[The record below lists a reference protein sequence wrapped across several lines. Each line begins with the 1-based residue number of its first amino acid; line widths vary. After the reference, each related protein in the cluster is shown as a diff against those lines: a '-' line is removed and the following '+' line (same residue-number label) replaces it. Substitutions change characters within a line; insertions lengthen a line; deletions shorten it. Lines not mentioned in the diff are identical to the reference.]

1 MSAVVAFTPER
12 TDWIAVTA
20 VVAAGMVAAMQ
31 VGKGL
36 IAGPLLQADLGLD
49 LTGLGWLTS
58 VFAIVGVVGG
68 MPAGAI
74 VATIGDRR
82 MLGVGMGILTF
93 GIMIGAASPNF
104 TLLIL
109 SRIFE
114 GFGFL
119 LVVVAGPA
127 ILMRIVASARRDLVL
142 ALWSCFMPAGMAIA
156 MLSGPLFASWQA
168 IWWINGLI
176 ALLSL
181 LTVIAAVS
189 PSQSGPRASASGFR
203 ADATATL
210 ASRGPVLLFALFALY
225 SLMSFTLSSFLP
237 ILLVARMNV
246 SLGTAGVLSALI
258 TLANVIG
265 NLAAGNML
273 SRGVGRS
280 RLVIIAA
287 TVMGASGL
295 WIFLS
300 QSGDTVTFALCV
312 LFSAIG
318 GLIPA
323 TLISTVP
330 MLSPRPALA
339 PMAMGLLMQGSNF
352 GQLVGP
358 VAVGTAIELYGWTSG
373 AAFIGVGALFCVLLS
388 TTLDRVLG
396 ARAREQRPGG
406 LSRLAGADQ
415 DAVL

>member
-20 VVAAGMVAAMQ
+20 VVVAGMVSAMQ

-49 LTGLGWLTS
+49 LTALGWITS

-68 MPAGAI
+68 MPAGAM
-74 VATIGDRR
+74 VAAIGDRR
-82 MLGVGMGILTF
+82 MLGIGMGILLI
-93 GIMIGAASPNF
+93 GILIGAASPNF

-119 LVVVAGPA
+119 LVIVTGPA
-127 ILMRIVASARRDLVL
+127 ILMRIVASTRRDLVF
-142 ALWSCFMPAGMAIA
+142 AFWSCFMPAGMAIA
-156 MLSGPLFASWQA
+156 MLSGPLFQSWQA
-168 IWWINGLI
+168 IWWINGVV

-181 LTVIAAVS
+181 LTVITAVS
-189 PSQSGPRASASGFR
+189 PATAGPCASSGGLR
-203 ADATATL
+203 ADVSATL
-210 ASRGPVLLFALFALY
+210 TSRGPLLLFALFTLY
-225 SLMSFTLSSFLP
+225 SLMTFTLFSFLP
-237 ILLVARMNV
+237 ILLVTRMHI
-246 SLGTAGVLSALI
+246 SLGTAGLLSAFI

-265 NLAAGNML
+265 NLAAGTML
-273 SRGVGRS
+273 SRGVGRGG
-280 RLVIIAA
+280 LVIVAA
-287 TVMGASGL
+287 TLMGASGL

-300 QSGDTVTFALCV
+300 QSGDTLTFALCV

-339 PMAMGLLMQGSNF
+339 PMAMGLLMQGSNL
-352 GQLVGP
+352 GQLIGP
-358 VAVGTAIELYGWTSG
+358 VAVGAAIEAYGWTSG
-373 AAFIGVGALFCVLLS
+373 AAFIGAGALCCILLA
-388 TTLDRVLG
+388 TILDNALRTKP
-396 ARAREQRPGG
+396 RET
-406 LSRLAGADQ
+406 A
-415 DAVL
+415 

>member
-1 MSAVVAFTPER
+1 MSAVVALSPER
-12 TDWIAVTA
+12 TEWIAVTA

-49 LTGLGWLTS
+49 LTALGWITS
-58 VFAIVGVVGG
+58 IFAIVGVAGG
-68 MPAGAI
+68 MPAGAM
-74 VATIGDRR
+74 VAAIGDRR
-82 MLGVGMGILTF
+82 MMVIGMGILLI
-93 GIMIGAASPNF
+93 GILIGAVSPNF
-104 TLLIL
+104 SLLIL
-109 SRIFE
+109 SRLFE

-127 ILMRIVASARRDLVL
+127 ILMRIVALSRRDLVF
-142 ALWSCFMPAGMAIA
+142 ALWSCFMPAGMAVA
-156 MLSGPLFASWQA
+156 MLSGPLFANWQA
-168 IWWINGLI
+168 IWWGNGLV

-181 LTVIAAVS
+181 LTVIAAVL
-189 PSQSGPRASASGFR
+189 PSRSGPRASASGIR
-203 ADATATL
+203 SDMLTTL
-210 ASRGPVLLFALFALY
+210 TSRGPVLLFALFSLY

-246 SLGTAGVLSALI
+246 SFATAGVLSALI

-265 NLAAGNML
+265 NLAAGTML
-273 SRGVGRS
+273 ARGVGRG
-280 RLVIIAA
+280 RLVIVAA
-287 TVMGASGL
+287 TLMGAAGL

-300 QSGDTVTFALCV
+300 QSGDTLTFALCV

-330 MLSPRPALA
+330 IVSPRPELA
-339 PMAMGLLMQGSNF
+339 PMAMGLLMQGSNL

-358 VAVGTAIELYGWTSG
+358 VAVGTAIETFGWTSG
-373 AAFIGVGALFCVLLS
+373 AGFIGAGALCCILLA
-388 TTLDRVLG
+388 TMLNRTLRTKP
-396 ARAREQRPGG
+396 RET
-406 LSRLAGADQ
+406 A
-415 DAVL
+415 

>member
-1 MSAVVAFTPER
+1 MSAVIASGSHR
-12 TDWIAVTA
+12 TDWFAVTA

-36 IAGPLLQADLGLD
+36 IAGPLLMADLGLD
-49 LTGLGWLTS
+49 LTALGWITS

-68 MPAGAI
+68 MPAGAM
-74 VATIGDRR
+74 VAAVGDRR
-82 MLGVGMGILTF
+82 MLAVGMSILLVGILF
-93 GIMIGAASPNF
+93 GAASPNF

-109 SRIFE
+109 SRILE

-127 ILMRIVASARRDLVL
+127 ILMRIVAPARSDIVF

-156 MLSGPLFASWQA
+156 MLSGPLFQSWQA
-168 IWWINGLI
+168 IWWVNGLV
-176 ALLSL
+176 ALVSL
-181 LTVIAAVS
+181 LTVIAVIS
-189 PSQSGPRASASGFR
+189 PSLAEPRASVAGLR
-203 ADATATL
+203 ADATTTL
-210 ASRGPVLLFALFALY
+210 TSRGPVLLFCLFALF

-237 ILLVARMNV
+237 ILLVTRMNV
-246 SLGTAGVLSALI
+246 SLGAAGVLGALI
-258 TLANVIG
+258 TFANVIG
-265 NLAAGNML
+265 NLAAGTML
-273 SRGVGRS
+273 SRGVGRG

-287 TVMGASGL
+287 TLMGATGI

-300 QSGDTVTFALCV
+300 QSGDTLTFALCV
-312 LFSAIG
+312 LFSAVG

-339 PMAMGLLMQGSNF
+339 PMAMGLLMQGSNL

-358 VAVGTAIELYGWTSG
+358 VAVGAAIDAYGWTSG
-373 AAFIGVGALFCVLLS
+373 AAFIAAGAALS
-388 TTLDRVLG
+388 VFLATTLDRVLRNIAEG
-396 ARAREQRPGG
+396 KA
-406 LSRLAGADQ
+406 
-415 DAVL
+415 

>member
-1 MSAVVAFTPER
+1 MSTVVAFVPER
-12 TDWIAVTA
+12 TSWTAVTA

-49 LTGLGWLTS
+49 LTALGWLTS

-68 MPAGAI
+68 MPAGAM
-74 VATIGDRR
+74 VAAIGDRR
-82 MLGVGMGILTF
+82 MLGVGMGILLL
-93 GIMIGAASPNF
+93 GIITGAASQNF

-127 ILMRIVASARRDLVL
+127 ILMRIVGSGRRDLVF
-142 ALWSCFMPAGMAIA
+142 AVWSCFMPAGMAIA
-156 MLSGPLFASWQA
+156 MLTGPLFASWQA
-168 IWWINGLI
+168 IWWINGLV

-181 LTVIAAVS
+181 LTIIAAIS
-189 PSQSGPRASASGFR
+189 PSQSRPRPSAGGFH
-203 ADATATL
+203 ADVIATVK
-210 ASRGPVLLFALFALY
+210 SRGPVLLFALFALY
-225 SLMSFTLSSFLP
+225 SLMTFTLSSFLP
-237 ILLVARMNV
+237 ILLVA
-246 SLGTAGVLSALI
+246 LGTAGVLSALI
-258 TLANVIG
+258 TLSNVIG
-265 NLAAGNML
+265 NLAAGHML
-273 SRGVGRS
+273 SRGVGRG
-280 RLVIIAA
+280 RLVITAA
-287 TVMGASGL
+287 TLMGAAGL

-300 QSGDTVTFALCV
+300 QSGDLLTFTSCV

-330 MLSPRPALA
+330 MLSPSPAPA
-339 PMAMGLLMQGSNF
+339 PMAMGLLMQGSNL

-358 VAVGTAIELYGWTSG
+358 VAVGTAIEVYGWTSG
-373 AAFIGVGALFCVLLS
+373 AAFIGIGALACILLA
-388 TTLDRVLG
+388 TTLDRALPVK
-396 ARAREQRPGG
+396 EQKK
-406 LSRLAGADQ
+406 A
-415 DAVL
+415 

>member
-1 MSAVVAFTPER
+1 MSAVVALTPEK
-12 TDWIAVTA
+12 TEWIAVAA

-49 LTGLGWLTS
+49 LTALGWITS

-68 MPAGAI
+68 MPAGAM
-74 VATIGDRR
+74 VAAVGDRR
-82 MLGVGMGILTF
+82 MLGIGMGILLV
-93 GIMIGAASPNF
+93 GILIGAASPNF

-109 SRIFE
+109 SRVFE

-119 LVVVAGPA
+119 FVVVAGPA
-127 ILMRIVASARRDLVL
+127 ILMRIVASERRDLVF

-156 MLSGPLFASWQA
+156 MLTGPLFPNWQA
-168 IWWINGLI
+168 IWWINGFI

-189 PSQSGPRASASGFR
+189 PSHIGPRPSAGGFR
-203 ADATATL
+203 ADVTTTL
-210 ASRGPVLLFALFALY
+210 TSRGPVLLFALFALF

-237 ILLVARMNV
+237 ILLVTRMNV

-273 SRGVGRS
+273 SRGVGRG
-280 RLVIIAA
+280 RLIIVAA
-287 TVMGASGL
+287 TLMGPSGL
-295 WIFLS
+295 WIFLA
-300 QSGDTVTFALCV
+300 QPGDTVTFVLCV
-312 LFSAIG
+312 LFSSFG

-330 MLSPRPALA
+330 ILSPRPALA
-339 PMAMGLLMQGSNF
+339 PMAMGLLMQGSNL

-358 VAVGTAIELYGWTSG
+358 VAVGAAIEAYGWASG
-373 AAFIGVGALFCVLLS
+373 AAFIAAGAFCCILLAN
-388 TTLDRVLG
+388 TLDRALRNK
-396 ARAREQRPGG
+396 AQEKA
-406 LSRLAGADQ
+406 
-415 DAVL
+415 

>member
-1 MSAVVAFTPER
+1 MSAVVALSPER
-12 TDWIAVTA
+12 TEWIAVTA

-49 LTGLGWLTS
+49 LTALGWITS
-58 VFAIVGVVGG
+58 IFAIVGVAGG
-68 MPAGAI
+68 MPAGAM
-74 VATIGDRR
+74 VAAIGDRR
-82 MLGVGMGILTF
+82 MMVIGMGILLI
-93 GIMIGAASPNF
+93 GILIGAVSPNF
-104 TLLIL
+104 SLLIL
-109 SRIFE
+109 SRLFE

-127 ILMRIVASARRDLVL
+127 ILMRIVATSRRDLVF
-142 ALWSCFMPAGMAIA
+142 ALWSCFMPAGMAVA
-156 MLSGPLFASWQA
+156 MLSGPLFANWQA
-168 IWWINGLI
+168 IWWGNGLV

-181 LTVIAAVS
+181 LTVIAAVL
-189 PSQSGPRASASGFR
+189 PSRSGPRASASGIR
-203 ADATATL
+203 SDMLTTL
-210 ASRGPVLLFALFALY
+210 TSRGPVLLFALFSLY

-246 SLGTAGVLSALI
+246 SFATAGVLSALI

-265 NLAAGNML
+265 NLAAGTML
-273 SRGVGRS
+273 ARGVSRG
-280 RLVIIAA
+280 RLVIVAA
-287 TVMGASGL
+287 TLMGAAGL

-300 QSGDTVTFALCV
+300 QSGDSLTFALCV

-330 MLSPRPALA
+330 IVSPRPELA
-339 PMAMGLLMQGSNF
+339 PMAMGLLMQGSNL

-358 VAVGTAIELYGWTSG
+358 VAVGTAIETFGWTSG
-373 AAFIGVGALFCVLLS
+373 AGFIGAGALCCILLA
-388 TTLDRVLG
+388 TMLNRTLLTKP
-396 ARAREQRPGG
+396 RET
-406 LSRLAGADQ
+406 A
-415 DAVL
+415 

>member
-1 MSAVVAFTPER
+1 MSVVVALSPER
-12 TDWIAVTA
+12 TEWIAVTA

-49 LTGLGWLTS
+49 LTALGWITS
-58 VFAIVGVVGG
+58 IFAIVGVAGG
-68 MPAGAI
+68 MPAGAM
-74 VATIGDRR
+74 VAAIGDRR
-82 MLGVGMGILTF
+82 MMVIGMGILLI
-93 GIMIGAASPNF
+93 GILIGAVSPNF
-104 TLLIL
+104 SLLIL
-109 SRIFE
+109 SRLFE

-127 ILMRIVASARRDLVL
+127 ILMRIVAPSRRDLVF
-142 ALWSCFMPAGMAIA
+142 ALWSCFMPAGMAVA
-156 MLSGPLFASWQA
+156 MLSGPLFANWQA
-168 IWWINGLI
+168 IWWGNGLV

-181 LTVIAAVS
+181 LTVIAAVL
-189 PSQSGPRASASGFR
+189 PSRSGPRASASGIR
-203 ADATATL
+203 SDMLTTL
-210 ASRGPVLLFALFALY
+210 TSRGPVLLFALFSLY

-246 SLGTAGVLSALI
+246 SFATAGVLSALI

-265 NLAAGNML
+265 NLAAGTML
-273 SRGVGRS
+273 ARGVGRG
-280 RLVIIAA
+280 RLVIVAA
-287 TVMGASGL
+287 TLMGAAGL

-300 QSGDTVTFALCV
+300 QSGDTLTFALCV

-330 MLSPRPALA
+330 IVSPRPELA
-339 PMAMGLLMQGSNF
+339 PMAMGLLMQGSNL

-358 VAVGTAIELYGWTSG
+358 VAVGTAIETFGWTSG
-373 AAFIGVGALFCVLLS
+373 AGFIGAGALCCILLA
-388 TTLDRVLG
+388 TMLNRTLRTKP
-396 ARAREQRPGG
+396 RET
-406 LSRLAGADQ
+406 A
-415 DAVL
+415 

>member
-1 MSAVVAFTPER
+1 MSAVVAFVPER
-12 TDWIAVTA
+12 TSWIAVTA

-49 LTGLGWLTS
+49 LTALGWLTS

-68 MPAGAI
+68 MPAGAM
-74 VATIGDRR
+74 VAAIGDRR
-82 MLGVGMGILTF
+82 MLGVGMGTLVL

-127 ILMRIVASARRDLVL
+127 ILMRIVASARRDLVF

-156 MLSGPLFASWQA
+156 MLSGSLFASWQT
-168 IWWINGLI
+168 IWWINGLV

-189 PSQSGPRASASGFR
+189 PSQVRPRASAGGLL
-203 ADATATL
+203 ADMTATL
-210 ASRGPVLLFALFALY
+210 TSRGPVLLFVLFALY
-225 SLMSFTLSSFLP
+225 SLMTFTLFSFLP

-265 NLAAGNML
+265 NLAAGTML
-273 SRGVGRS
+273 SRGVGRG
-280 RLVIIAA
+280 RLVIAAA
-287 TVMGASGL
+287 TLMGASGL

-300 QSGDTVTFALCV
+300 QSGDTVTSALCV

-339 PMAMGLLMQGSNF
+339 PMAMGLLMQGSNL

-358 VAVGTAIELYGWTSG
+358 VAVGTAIEAYGWTSG
-373 AAFIGVGALFCVLLS
+373 AAFIGAGALFCTLLA
-388 TTLDRVLG
+388 TTLDRVLRTRVEEK
-396 ARAREQRPGG
+396 A
-406 LSRLAGADQ
+406 
-415 DAVL
+415 

>member
-1 MSAVVAFTPER
+1 MSAVVALSPER
-12 TDWIAVTA
+12 TEWIAVTA

-49 LTGLGWLTS
+49 LTALGWITS
-58 VFAIVGVVGG
+58 IFAIVGVAGG
-68 MPAGAI
+68 MPAGAM
-74 VATIGDRR
+74 VAAIGDRR
-82 MLGVGMGILTF
+82 MMVIGMGILLI
-93 GIMIGAASPNF
+93 GILIGAVSPNF
-104 TLLIL
+104 SLLIL
-109 SRIFE
+109 SRLFE

-127 ILMRIVASARRDLVL
+127 ILMRIVAPSRRDLVF
-142 ALWSCFMPAGMAIA
+142 ALWSCFMPAGMAVA
-156 MLSGPLFASWQA
+156 MLSGPLFANWQA
-168 IWWINGLI
+168 IWWGNGLA

-181 LTVIAAVS
+181 LTVIAAVL
-189 PSQSGPRASASGFR
+189 PSRGGPRASASGIR
-203 ADATATL
+203 SDMLTTL
-210 ASRGPVLLFALFALY
+210 TSRGPVLLFALFSLY

-246 SLGTAGVLSALI
+246 SFATAGVLSALI

-265 NLAAGNML
+265 NLAAGTML
-273 SRGVGRS
+273 ARGVSRG
-280 RLVIIAA
+280 RLVIVAA
-287 TVMGASGL
+287 TLMGAAGL

-300 QSGDTVTFALCV
+300 QSGDTLTFALCV

-330 MLSPRPALA
+330 IVSPRPELA
-339 PMAMGLLMQGSNF
+339 PMAMGLLMQGSNL

-358 VAVGTAIELYGWTSG
+358 VAVGTAIETFGWTSG
-373 AAFIGVGALFCVLLS
+373 AGFIGAGALCCILLA
-388 TTLDRVLG
+388 TMLNRTLRTKP
-396 ARAREQRPGG
+396 RET
-406 LSRLAGADQ
+406 A
-415 DAVL
+415 

>member
-1 MSAVVAFTPER
+1 MMSAVVAYTPEK

-20 VVAAGMVAAMQ
+20 VVTAGMVAAMQ

-49 LTGLGWLTS
+49 LAALGWITS

-68 MPAGAI
+68 MPVGAM
-74 VATIGDRR
+74 VAAIGDRR
-82 MLGVGMGILTF
+82 MVCVGMGILLI
-93 GIMIGAASPNF
+93 GILIGAASPNF

-127 ILMRIVASARRDLVL
+127 ILMRIVAPTRRDLVF

-168 IWWINGLI
+168 IWWNNGLI

-181 LTVIAAVS
+181 LTVIAVVS
-189 PSQSGPRASASGFR
+189 PSQATGRATAGGLR
-203 ADATATL
+203 ADIATTL
-210 ASRGPVLLFALFALY
+210 TSRGPLLLFALFALY
-225 SLMSFTLSSFLP
+225 SLMTFTLFSFLP
-237 ILLVARMNV
+237 ILLVARMNI
-246 SLGTAGVLSALI
+246 SLGTAGLLSALI

-265 NLAAGNML
+265 NLVAGTML

-280 RLVIIAA
+280 RLVIAAA
-287 TVMGASGL
+287 TLMGTSGL

-300 QSGDTVTFALCV
+300 QSGDTLTFALCV

-330 MLSPRPALA
+330 MLSPRPSLV
-339 PMAMGLLMQGSNF
+339 PMAMGLLMQGSNL

-358 VAVGTAIELYGWTSG
+358 VAVGTAIEVYGWTSG
-373 AAFIGVGALFCVLLS
+373 AAFIGAGALACILLAN
-388 TTLDRVLG
+388 TLDRAL
-396 ARAREQRPGG
+396 RAKAEEK
-406 LSRLAGADQ
+406 A
-415 DAVL
+415 